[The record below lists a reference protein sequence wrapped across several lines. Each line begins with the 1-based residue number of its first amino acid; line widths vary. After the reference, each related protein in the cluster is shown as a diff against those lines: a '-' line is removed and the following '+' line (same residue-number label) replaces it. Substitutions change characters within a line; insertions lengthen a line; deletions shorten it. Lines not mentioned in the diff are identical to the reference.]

1 MSRASKKPGSVSISA
16 NLNQADDISVK
27 SRSLIKG
34 LKVLVSSKSNQAIDA
49 QKQSKKDKADLK
61 AEADPK
67 SLKEIKATKRGPIPF
82 SLSIFTK
89 SSKYQKSSLK

>member
-1 MSRASKKPGSVSISA
+1 MSISG

-49 QKQSKKDKADLK
+49 QKQSKKDKA
-61 AEADPK
+61 EAAAQQDPK
-67 SLKEIKATKRGPIPF
+67 SLKEVKATKRGPIPF

-89 SSKYQKSSLK
+89 SNKYQKSSLK